1 MYQIRTFS
9 KFQTELV
16 LTKNGSLNGTFLRLQ
31 HFNPKGLLEFYVIS
45 QIEYENETDIA
56 DKRQP
61 HARAYTGGGEMSAK
75 TIGV

>member
-1 MYQIRTFS
+1 VYQIRTFS

-45 QIEYENETDIA
+45 QIEYENETD
-56 DKRQP
+56 KRQP

>member
-1 MYQIRTFS
+1 VYQIRTFS

-31 HFNPKGLLEFYVIS
+31 HFNPKGLLEFYVIC
-45 QIEYENETDIA
+45 QIEYENVTDIA